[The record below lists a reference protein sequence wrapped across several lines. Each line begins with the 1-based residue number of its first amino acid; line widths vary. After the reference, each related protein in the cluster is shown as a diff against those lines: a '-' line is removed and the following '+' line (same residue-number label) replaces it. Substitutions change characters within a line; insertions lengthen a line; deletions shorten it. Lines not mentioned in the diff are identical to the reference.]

1 MYCLAFGLYF
11 LQYCRYVII
20 LYIGIVVCLVSLLF
34 SFEQLYGVRFILQD
48 CAIILFCVTPP
59 LIRVIN

>member
-11 LQYCRYVII
+11 WNIVATF
-20 LYIGIVVCLVSLLF
+20 LYFVFGIVVCLVSLLF
-34 SFEQLYGVRFILQD
+34 SFEQLCGVRFILQD
-48 CAIILFCVTPP
+48 RAIILFCVTPP